1 MLEGTT
7 GLIAFLVV
15 LVLAV
20 VFLVLWLTKKGGDS
34 GDAAAELRQ
43 AQNQIKLLK
52 GDAMQASKEHTATV
66 ERLNKELE
74 TLRAVAG
81 GRVPPEMEQ
90 YRQRADTAERQ
101 LADLRTRNEQLTK
114 ELDELQAAENLD
126 KTVIAP
132 STEAIHTRVSELERM
147 LEAAKAEVAAV
158 AERMGAEKAAAISA
172 LEQRHEIAMERLR
185 HSAGLGAAAVASAV
199 SAAAEIV
206 PKASSADPR
215 AMAYFEITSGEHSGQ
230 KIYLSFASGSL
241 GRSDDCTYTLDED
254 RSSRHH
260 ADLVYEGGQF
270 AIRDNGSTNGTFVND
285 TAVSH
290 KVLEFGDVVGIGDTK
305 LRFSCAGADAG
316 DDRDEAISAFESM
329 LKAAPNFAPAQA
341 ALANLR
347 S

>member
-7 GLIAFLVV
+7 GLIAFSVV

-52 GDAMQASKEHTATV
+52 GDAMQSSKEHTATV
-66 ERLNKELE
+66 ERLNGELE

-90 YRQRADTAERQ
+90 YRQRAETAETQ
-101 LADLRTRNEQLTK
+101 LTDLRTRNEQLTK

-132 STEAIHTRVSELERM
+132 STEAIHAKVSELEKM
-147 LEAAKAEVAAV
+147 LDAAKAETAAV
-158 AERMGAEKAAAISA
+158 AERISAEKAAAISA
-172 LEQRHEIAMERLR
+172 LEQRHEVAMERLR
-185 HSAGLGAAAVASAV
+185 HSAGIGADAVASAV
-199 SAAAEIV
+199 SAAAEII
-206 PKASSADPR
+206 PQSKDADPR
-215 AMAYFEITSGEHSGQ
+215 AMPFLEITTGEHSGQ
-230 KIYLSFASGSL
+230 KIYLSYSSGSM
-241 GRSDDCTYTLDED
+241 GRSEDCTYTLDED

-270 AIRDNGSTNGTFVND
+270 AVRDNGSTNGTFVNEN
-285 TAVSH
+285 AVSH
-290 KVLEFGDVVGIGDTK
+290 KVLEFGDVIGIGDSK

-316 DDRDEAISAFESM
+316 ENKDEAISAFESM
-329 LKAAPNFAPAQA
+329 LKAAPNFAPAQV